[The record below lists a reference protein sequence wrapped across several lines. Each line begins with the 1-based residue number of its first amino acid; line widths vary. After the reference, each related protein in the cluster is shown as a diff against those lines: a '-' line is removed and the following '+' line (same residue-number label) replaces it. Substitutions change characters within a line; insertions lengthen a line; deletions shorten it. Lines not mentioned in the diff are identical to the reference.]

1 MTNSKALRRPKI
13 VAITGSSKDQK
24 YNSAAAKRT
33 ALSAAFSPGKNEA
46 RQQAHSR
53 MRKRKPAA
61 ERKNMTILLYLWDK
75 IY

>member
-33 ALSAAFSPGKNEA
+33 ALSAAFLREKMKRG
-46 RQQAHSR
+46 SR
-53 MRKRKPAA
+53 PTA
-61 ERKNMTILLYLWDK
+61 ECERESRPPREKT
-75 IY
+75 